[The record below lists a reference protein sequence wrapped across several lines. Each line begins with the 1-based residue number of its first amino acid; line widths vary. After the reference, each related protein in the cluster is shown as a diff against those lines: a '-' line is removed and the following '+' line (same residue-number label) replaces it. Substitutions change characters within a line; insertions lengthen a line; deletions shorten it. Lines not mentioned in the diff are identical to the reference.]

1 MAKQDALPAAAPQ
14 AAKPPADSPIPVA
27 SPSKKGTKKGLS
39 ANTLRQQG
47 REYKAP
53 AKKAAVEKA
62 APRSKRALTGSSSDA
77 LP

>member
-1 MAKQDALPAAAPQ
+1 MAKEDALPAAAPQ
-14 AAKPPADSPIPVA
+14 AANPPADSPVPVA

-47 REYKAP
+47 KEYKSD
-53 AKKAAVEKA
+53 AKKA
-62 APRSKRALTGSSSDA
+62 APRSNRTLTGSSSDA

>member
-14 AAKPPADSPIPVA
+14 AANPPADSPVPVA

-47 REYKAP
+47 REYKAA
-53 AKKAAVEKA
+53 AKKA